1 MTLTFPKFTVIPCN
15 MDSETML
22 IVFSV
27 VENGGYGVFPW
38 LGARQYGIHIMKFL
52 IVARMC

>member
-1 MTLTFPKFTVIPCN
+1 MTLTFPKFTVIPSS

-27 VENGGYGVFPW
+27 VDNGGYGVFPW
-38 LGARQYGIHIMKFL
+38 LGAGLYGIDIMKFL
-52 IVARMC
+52 VVARMC